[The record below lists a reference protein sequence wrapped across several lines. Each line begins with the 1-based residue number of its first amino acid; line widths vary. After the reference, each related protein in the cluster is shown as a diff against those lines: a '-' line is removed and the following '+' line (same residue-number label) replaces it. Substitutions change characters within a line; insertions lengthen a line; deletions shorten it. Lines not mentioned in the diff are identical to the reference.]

1 MLGWHVTHGEN
12 SGLQSGMCRYLS
24 LHAACVDS
32 ACQSIGNSA
41 NYLDSAR
48 FDGNLSCGILA
59 FGSVINSLLAA
70 FVEGFVAQA
79 VGVAIFHAL
88 V

>member
-1 MLGWHVTHGEN
+1 MHDSMLGWHVTHGEN

-41 NYLDSAR
+41 NYVDSAR
-48 FDGNLSCGILA
+48 FGGVCARLNA
-59 FGSVINSLLAA
+59 PE
-70 FVEGFVAQA
+70 VEAEDA
-79 VGVAIFHAL
+79 R
-88 V
+88 